1 MNMNKYMADKEVLMH
16 KLFVKTRNVKNF
28 IGLMN
33 NLIDKSNEVPKMGL
47 IYGDPGLGKSR
58 TAVWWA
64 TQNDAVYVRAQNKM
78 TCKWLLEKIVYELGE
93 SPSRKMADLIEQCI
107 THLRLKPQIIII
119 DEVDYLINRHRIV
132 ETLRDL
138 HDLTGVPIVL
148 IGMQE
153 AKTKLGKYRH
163 LYDRISEI
171 IEFKPFS
178 KDDLDVIIEE
188 LSEIKI
194 TDEAKEI
201 FFEKINRF
209 RQVIKGISLLENLA
223 KTNGL
228 NKIDVKQVKGL
239 TIEK

>member
-1 MNMNKYMADKEVLMH
+1 MNKYMADKEVLMH

-47 IYGDPGLGKSR
+47 IYGDPGLGKTQ

-64 TQNDAVYVRAQNKM
+64 TNNDAVYVRAQNKM
-78 TCKWLLEKIVYELGE
+78 TCRWLLEKIVYELGE

-107 THLRLKPQIIII
+107 THLRLKPQVIII

-132 ETLRDL
+132 ETLRHL

-178 KDDLDVIIEE
+178 KDDLDVIVEE

-201 FFEKINRF
+201 FFEKTNRF

>member
-47 IYGDPGLGKSR
+47 IYGDPGLGKTQ

-64 TQNDAVYVRAQNKM
+64 TNNDAAYVRAQNKM
-78 TCKWLLEKIVYELGE
+78 TCRWLLEKIVYELGE

-107 THLRLKPQIIII
+107 THLRLKPQVIII

-178 KDDLDVIIEE
+178 KDDLDVIVEE

-201 FFEKINRF
+201 FFEKTNRF

>member
-1 MNMNKYMADKEVLMH
+1 MNKYMADKEVLMH

-47 IYGDPGLGKSR
+47 IYGDPGLGKTQ

-64 TQNDAVYVRAQNKM
+64 TNNDAVYVRAQNKM
-78 TCKWLLEKIVYELGE
+78 TCRWLLEKIVYELGE

-107 THLRLKPQIIII
+107 THLRLKPQVIII

-178 KDDLDVIIEE
+178 KDDMDVIVEE

-201 FFEKINRF
+201 FFEKTNRF

-228 NKIDVKQVKGL
+228 TKIDVKQVKGL

>member
-1 MNMNKYMADKEVLMH
+1 MH

-33 NLIDKSNEVPKMGL
+33 NLIDKSSEVPKMGL
-47 IYGDPGLGKSR
+47 VYGDPGLGKTQ
-58 TAVWWA
+58 TAVWW
-64 TQNDAVYVRAQNKM
+64 TTRNDAIYVRAQNNM
-78 TCKWLLEKIVYELGE
+78 TNHGILEKVVEELGE
-93 SPSRKMADLIEQCI
+93 APSKKTTDLMKQCI
-107 THLRLKPQIIII
+107 AHLRLKPQVIVI
-119 DEVDYLINRHRIV
+119 DEVDYLINHMRIV

-138 HDLTGVPIVL
+138 HDLTGAPIVL

-153 AKTKLGKYRH
+153 AKTKLGKFRH

-171 IEFKPFS
+171 VEFKPFS
-178 KDDLDVIIEE
+178 KEDMEVIVEE

-201 FFEKINRF
+201 FFEKTNRF
-209 RQVIKGISLLENLA
+209 RQVIKGISMLENLA

-239 TIEK
+239 TIEQ

>member
-1 MNMNKYMADKEVLMH
+1 MNKYMADKEVLMH

-28 IGLMN
+28 VGLMN
-33 NLIDKSNEVPKMGL
+33 NLIDKSNDVPKMGL
-47 IYGDPGLGKSR
+47 IYGDPGLGKTQ

-64 TQNDAVYVRAQNKM
+64 TNNDAVYVRAQNKM
-78 TCKWLLEKIVYELGE
+78 TCRWLLEKIVYELGE

-107 THLRLKPQIIII
+107 THLRLKPQVIII

-171 IEFKPFS
+171 IEFKSFS
-178 KDDLDVIIEE
+178 KDDLDVIVEE

-201 FFEKINRF
+201 FFEKTNRF
-209 RQVIKGISLLENLA
+209 RQVIKWISLLENLA

>member
-1 MNMNKYMADKEVLMH
+1 MNKYMADKEVLMH

-47 IYGDPGLGKSR
+47 IYGDPGLGKTQ

-64 TQNDAVYVRAQNKM
+64 TNNDAVYVRAQNKM
-78 TCKWLLEKIVYELGE
+78 TCRWLLEKIVYELGE

-178 KDDLDVIIEE
+178 KDDLDVIVEE

-201 FFEKINRF
+201 FFEKTNRF

>member
-1 MNMNKYMADKEVLMH
+1 MH

-47 IYGDPGLGKSR
+47 IYGDPGLGKTQ

-64 TQNDAVYVRAQNKM
+64 TNNDAVYVRAQNKM
-78 TCKWLLEKIVYELGE
+78 TCRWLLEKIVYELGE

-107 THLRLKPQIIII
+107 THLRLKPQVIII

-178 KDDLDVIIEE
+178 KDDMDVIVEE

-201 FFEKINRF
+201 FFEKTNRF

>member
-1 MNMNKYMADKEVLMH
+1 MNKYMADEEVLMH

-33 NLIDKSNEVPKMGL
+33 NLIDKSNEVPKLGL
-47 IYGDPGLGKSR
+47 IYGDPGLGKTQ

-64 TQNDAVYVRAQNKM
+64 TNNDAAYVRAQNKM
-78 TCKWLLEKIVYELGE
+78 TCRWLLEKIVYELGE

-107 THLRLKPQIIII
+107 THLRLKPQVIII

-178 KDDLDVIIEE
+178 KDDLDVIVEE

-201 FFEKINRF
+201 FFEKTNRF

-228 NKIDVKQVKGL
+228 HKIDVKQVKGL

>member
-1 MNMNKYMADKEVLMH
+1 MH

-33 NLIDKSNEVPKMGL
+33 NLIDKSTEVPKIGL
-47 IYGDPGLGKSR
+47 VYGDPGLSKTQ

-64 TQNDAVYVRAQNKM
+64 TRNDAVYVRAQNNM
-78 TCKWLLEKIVYELGE
+78 SNHGILEKIVEELGE
-93 SPSRKMADLIEQCI
+93 APSKKSTDLMKQCI
-107 THLRLKPQIIII
+107 AHLRLNPQVIII
-119 DEVDYLINRHRIV
+119 DEIDYLIGRFKTI

-153 AKTKLGKYRH
+153 AKTKLGKFRH

-171 IEFKPFS
+171 VEFKAFS
-178 KDDLDVIIEE
+178 KEDMDVIVEE

-194 TDEAKEI
+194 SDEAKEI
-201 FFEKINRF
+201 FFEKTNRF
-209 RQVIKGISLLENLA
+209 RQVIKGISMLENLA

-228 NKIDVKQVKGL
+228 NKIDVNQVKGL
-239 TIEK
+239 NIEK

>member
-1 MNMNKYMADKEVLMH
+1 MH

-47 IYGDPGLGKSR
+47 VYGDPGLGKTQ
-58 TAVWWA
+58 TAVWW
-64 TQNDAVYVRAQNKM
+64 TTKNGAVYVRAQNKM
-78 TCKWLLEKIVYELGE
+78 TSRWLLEKIVYELGE
-93 SPSRKMADLIEQCI
+93 APSRKMAELMEQCI
-107 THLRLKPQIIII
+107 AHLRLKPQVIVI
-119 DEVDYLINRHRIV
+119 DEVDYLINKNKIV

-138 HDLTGVPIVL
+138 HDLTSAPVVL

-153 AKTKLGKYRH
+153 AKIKLGKYKH

-171 IEFKPFS
+171 VEFKTFS
-178 KDDLDVIIEE
+178 KDDVDVIIEE

-201 FFEKINRF
+201 FFEKTNRF
-209 RQVIKGISLLENLA
+209 RQLIKGIALLESLA
-223 KTNGL
+223 KMNGL
-228 NKIDVKQVKGL
+228 NKIDAKQVKGL
-239 TIEK
+239 TIEQ

>member
-33 NLIDKSNEVPKMGL
+33 NLIDKSNDVPKMGL

-78 TCKWLLEKIVYELGE
+78 TCRWLLEKIVYELGE

-107 THLRLKPQIIII
+107 THLRLKPQVIII

-138 HDLTGVPIVL
+138 HDLTGVPMVL

>member
-33 NLIDKSNEVPKMGL
+33 NLIDKSNDVPKMGL

-78 TCKWLLEKIVYELGE
+78 TCRWLLEKIVYELGE

-107 THLRLKPQIIII
+107 THLRLKPQVIII

-178 KDDLDVIIEE
+178 KDDLDVIVEE

-201 FFEKINRF
+201 FFEKTNRF

>member
-1 MNMNKYMADKEVLMH
+1 MNKYMADKEVLMH

-47 IYGDPGLGKSR
+47 IYGDPGLGKTQ

-64 TQNDAVYVRAQNKM
+64 TNNDAVYVRAQNKM
-78 TCKWLLEKIVYELGE
+78 TCRWLLEKIVYELGE

-107 THLRLKPQIIII
+107 THLRLKPQVIII

-171 IEFKPFS
+171 IEFKPLS
-178 KDDLDVIIEE
+178 KDDLDVIVEE

-201 FFEKINRF
+201 FFEKTNRF

>member
-1 MNMNKYMADKEVLMH
+1 MNKYMADKEVLMH

-47 IYGDPGLGKSR
+47 IYGDPGLGKTP

-64 TQNDAVYVRAQNKM
+64 TNNDAVYVRAQNKM
-78 TCKWLLEKIVYELGE
+78 TCRWLLEKIVYELGE

-119 DEVDYLINRHRIV
+119 DEVDYLINRNRIV

-178 KDDLDVIIEE
+178 KDDMDVIVEE

>member
-1 MNMNKYMADKEVLMH
+1 MR
-16 KLFVKTRNVKNF
+16 KLFVKTHNVKNF
-28 IGLMN
+28 VGLMN

-47 IYGDPGLGKSR
+47 VYGDPGLGKTR
-58 TAVWWA
+58 VAVWWA
-64 TQNDAVYVRAQNKM
+64 GRNDAVYVRAQNN
-78 TCKWLLEKIVYELGE
+78 TTSHGILEKVVEELGE
-93 SPSRKMADLIEQCI
+93 APSKKSTDLMKQCI
-107 THLRLKPQIIII
+107 AHLRLNPQVVII
-119 DEVDYLINRHRIV
+119 DEVDYLISRSKTI

-138 HDLTGVPIVL
+138 HDLTGVPVVL

-153 AKTKLGKYRH
+153 AKIKLGKFKH
-163 LYDRISEI
+163 LFDRISEI

-178 KDDLDVIIEE
+178 KEDMEVIVEE

-194 TDEAKEI
+194 TDEAKVI
-201 FFEKINRF
+201 FFEKSNRF
-209 RQVIKGISLLENLA
+209 RQVIKGISILENLA

>member
-47 IYGDPGLGKSR
+47 IYGDPGLGKTQ

-64 TQNDAVYVRAQNKM
+64 TNNDAVYVRAQNKM
-78 TCKWLLEKIVYELGE
+78 TCRWLLEKIVYELGE

-107 THLRLKPQIIII
+107 THLRLKPQVIII

-171 IEFKPFS
+171 IEFKSFS
-178 KDDLDVIIEE
+178 KDDLDVIVEE

-201 FFEKINRF
+201 FFEKTNRF

>member
-1 MNMNKYMADKEVLMH
+1 MNKYMADKEVLMH

-47 IYGDPGLGKSR
+47 IYGDPGLGKTQ

-64 TQNDAVYVRAQNKM
+64 TNNDAVYVRAQNKM
-78 TCKWLLEKIVYELGE
+78 TCRWLLEKIVYELGE

-107 THLRLKPQIIII
+107 THLRLKPQVIII

-171 IEFKPFS
+171 IEFKSFS
-178 KDDLDVIIEE
+178 KDDLDVIVEE

>member
-1 MNMNKYMADKEVLMH
+1 MNKYMADKEVLMH

-47 IYGDPGLGKSR
+47 IYGDPGLGKTQ

-64 TQNDAVYVRAQNKM
+64 TNNDAVYVRAQNKM
-78 TCKWLLEKIVYELGE
+78 TCRWLLEKIVYELGE

-107 THLRLKPQIIII
+107 THLRLKPQVIII

-138 HDLTGVPIVL
+138 HDLTGVPMVL

-201 FFEKINRF
+201 FFEKTNRF

-228 NKIDVKQVKGL
+228 HKIDVKQVKGL

>member
-1 MNMNKYMADKEVLMH
+1 MSMNKYMADKEVLMH

-47 IYGDPGLGKSR
+47 IYGDPGLGKTQ

-64 TQNDAVYVRAQNKM
+64 TNNDAVYVRAQNKM
-78 TCKWLLEKIVYELGE
+78 TCRWLLEKIVYELGE

-107 THLRLKPQIIII
+107 THLRLKPQVIII

-178 KDDLDVIIEE
+178 KDDLDVIVEE

-201 FFEKINRF
+201 FFEKTNRF

>member
-1 MNMNKYMADKEVLMH
+1 MNKYMADKEVLMH

-47 IYGDPGLGKSR
+47 IYGDPGLGKTQ

-64 TQNDAVYVRAQNKM
+64 TNNDAVYVRAQNKM
-78 TCKWLLEKIVYELGE
+78 TCRWLLEKIVYELGE

-107 THLRLKPQIIII
+107 THLRLKPQVIII

-171 IEFKPFS
+171 IEFKPFF
-178 KDDLDVIIEE
+178 KDDLDVIVEE

-201 FFEKINRF
+201 FFEKTNRF

-228 NKIDVKQVKGL
+228 HKIDVKQVKGL

>member
-1 MNMNKYMADKEVLMH
+1 MNKYMADEEVLMH

-47 IYGDPGLGKSR
+47 IYGDPGLGKTQ

-64 TQNDAVYVRAQNKM
+64 TNNDAAYVRAQNKM
-78 TCKWLLEKIVYELGE
+78 TCRWLLEKIVYELGE

-107 THLRLKPQIIII
+107 THLRLKPQVIII

-178 KDDLDVIIEE
+178 KDDLDVIVEE

-201 FFEKINRF
+201 FFEKTNRF

-228 NKIDVKQVKGL
+228 HKIDVKQVKGL

>member
-1 MNMNKYMADKEVLMH
+1 MNKYMADEEVLMH

-47 IYGDPGLGKSR
+47 IYGDPGLGKTQ

-64 TQNDAVYVRAQNKM
+64 TNNDAAYVRAQNKM
-78 TCKWLLEKIVYELGE
+78 TCRWLLEKIVYELGE

-107 THLRLKPQIIII
+107 THLRLKPQVIII

-178 KDDLDVIIEE
+178 KDDLDVVVEE

-201 FFEKINRF
+201 FFEKTNRF

-228 NKIDVKQVKGL
+228 HKIDVKQVKGL

>member
-1 MNMNKYMADKEVLMH
+1 MNKYMAEEEVLMH

-47 IYGDPGLGKSR
+47 IYGDPGLGKTQ

-64 TQNDAVYVRAQNKM
+64 TNNDAVYVRAQNKM
-78 TCKWLLEKIVYELGE
+78 TCRWLLEKIVYELGE

-119 DEVDYLINRHRIV
+119 DEVDYLINRNRIV

-178 KDDLDVIIEE
+178 KDDMDVIVEE

-201 FFEKINRF
+201 FFEKTNRF

>member
-1 MNMNKYMADKEVLMH
+1 MH

-47 IYGDPGLGKSR
+47 IYGDPGLGKTQ

-64 TQNDAVYVRAQNKM
+64 TNNDAAYVRAQNKM
-78 TCKWLLEKIVYELGE
+78 TCRWLLEKIVYELGE

-107 THLRLKPQIIII
+107 THLRLKPQVIII

-178 KDDLDVIIEE
+178 KDDLDVIVEE

-201 FFEKINRF
+201 FFEKTNRF

-228 NKIDVKQVKGL
+228 HKIDVKQVKGL

>member
-1 MNMNKYMADKEVLMH
+1 MNKYMADKEVLMH

-47 IYGDPGLGKSR
+47 IYGDPGLGKTQ

-64 TQNDAVYVRAQNKM
+64 TNNDAVYVRVQNKM
-78 TCKWLLEKIVYELGE
+78 TCRWLLEKIVYELGE

-107 THLRLKPQIIII
+107 THLRLKPQVIII

-178 KDDLDVIIEE
+178 KDDLDVIVEE

-201 FFEKINRF
+201 FFEKTNRF

>member
-1 MNMNKYMADKEVLMH
+1 MNKYMADKEVLMH

-33 NLIDKSNEVPKMGL
+33 NLIDKSNDVPKMGL

-64 TQNDAVYVRAQNKM
+64 TQNDAVYVRAKNKM
-78 TCKWLLEKIVYELGE
+78 TCRWLLEKIVYELGE

-107 THLRLKPQIIII
+107 THLRLKPQVIII

-138 HDLTGVPIVL
+138 HDLTGVPMVL

>member
-1 MNMNKYMADKEVLMH
+1 MNMNKYMADEEVLMH

-47 IYGDPGLGKSR
+47 IYGDPGLGKTQ

-64 TQNDAVYVRAQNKM
+64 TNNDAAYVRAQNKM
-78 TCKWLLEKIVYELGE
+78 TCRWLLEKIVYELGE

-178 KDDLDVIIEE
+178 KDDMDVIVEE

-201 FFEKINRF
+201 FFEKTNRF

-228 NKIDVKQVKGL
+228 HKIDVKQVKGL

>member
-1 MNMNKYMADKEVLMH
+1 MR
-16 KLFVKTRNVKNF
+16 KLFVKTHNVKRF

-33 NLIDKSNEVPKMGL
+33 NLIDKSNEIPKMGL
-47 IYGDPGLGKSR
+47 VYGDPGLGKTQ

-64 TQNDAVYVRAQNKM
+64 TKNDAVYVRAQNKM
-78 TCKWLLEKIVYELGE
+78 TNKWLLEKIVYELGK

-107 THLRLKPQIIII
+107 SHLRLKPQVIII
-119 DEVDYLINRHRIV
+119 DEVDYLINRMKIV

-138 HDLTGVPIVL
+138 HDLTGAPIVL

-153 AKTKLGKYRH
+153 SKTKLGKYRH

-171 IEFKPFS
+171 LEFKPFS
-178 KDDLDVIIEE
+178 KEDVEVIVEE

-194 TDEAKEI
+194 SDEAREI
-201 FFEKINRF
+201 FFEKKNRF
-209 RQVIKGISLLENLA
+209 RQIIKGIALLENLA

-228 NKIDVKQVKGL
+228 IKIDTKQVKGL

>member
-1 MNMNKYMADKEVLMH
+1 MNKYMADKEVLMH

-28 IGLMN
+28 VGLMN
-33 NLIDKSNEVPKMGL
+33 NLIDKSNDVPKMGL
-47 IYGDPGLGKSR
+47 IYGDPGLGKTQ

-64 TQNDAVYVRAQNKM
+64 TNNDAVYVRAQNKM
-78 TCKWLLEKIVYELGE
+78 TCRWLLEKIVYELGE

-107 THLRLKPQIIII
+107 THLRLKPQVIII

-178 KDDLDVIIEE
+178 KDDMDVIVEE

-201 FFEKINRF
+201 FFEKTNRF